1 MTKPNY
7 HITKYI
13 ELVGGLAQSVERRN
27 HNPCVVG
34 SNPSP
39 ATNAKARH
47 DNGLLSYSENA
58 TMENRIINIEIALAE
73 LQKTVDELNLVVIDQ
88 AKKIESLQKINR
100 YLLDNIEKDVVKPLS
115 EETPPPHY

>member
-1 MTKPNY
+1 M
-7 HITKYI
+7 
-13 ELVGGLAQSVERRN
+13 AS
-27 HNPCVVG
+27 
-34 SNPSP
+34 
-39 ATNAKARH
+39 ARH
-47 DNGLLSYSENA
+47 NNGLLSYSENA